1 MHSFFNR
8 GKQRPIRGRGPVR
21 WTLWEVLLLILS
33 VLMMIFPLYAEA
45 YRWINPPV
53 VPAQESATD
62 TPADEPADDPE
73 PAQAPPVPTWTPGV
87 PSTPTP
93 IIPTATPLPPTATLP
108 PPTATDVPPDTPT
121 AEPPTPTEDTGQ
133 PPTPTVDTG
142 EPPTPTVDTG
152 QPPTTPTFSRIPT
165 DTPGPEPT
173 LTDTPVNG
181 QPTPTD
187 TPVNGQPTP
196 TDTPVNGQP
205 TPTNTPVVVGVIQV
219 LKLASVSSARP
230 GQRFSYSV
238 SLFTTSTAPLSAT
251 MSDTVDN
258 RLEVLGASATSGS
271 CTAGQTVSCSGIT
284 IRDASPATIT
294 IQVQVRGD
302 AQPGVVTN
310 QASGSANGETGTSAQ
325 IPVQITEGGQ
335 VVPTST
341 PINITNTPDPNVTAT
356 PVPPATSTPV
366 PPATSTP
373 VPGQPP
379 AEPPPPPA
387 GDSGDGGRR
396 RDREPTPIAP
406 PAPPEDDA
414 GGPLIPP
421 PPPTLVDPA
430 SGVPQPPL
438 PPPPPAQPPRQP
450 APPVAPPPVAPPPVV
465 PLPVAPPP
473 VAPPSV
479 VQPEEEQPDVPLPI
493 DVPDAVAVEEVPT
506 EVAANTPLPA
516 PTETGIFFRMA
527 SDWGSTFA
535 GEEVQYTLVLRN
547 TRPEAEGGAN
557 DMRDIRIRTTLPANL
572 EVQGASADRGA
583 DPRVAGNE
591 IEHQLSL
598 LKPGESVEVTIR
610 TRIRPDVAGGTLIV
624 AQGQLLHTDATR
636 PLFSNIVTVL
646 VVQMSQTATRTPT
659 PAVASPGTSGATT
672 GTGRTG
678 SPTVL
683 APTATPAGLVPQQTP
698 PDADESEEVASVPPT
713 ETPAIAGGVTPE
725 TPAPLPATSTGVPLS
740 GFVLL
745 GLTMFIRQIRLHRE
759 KERI

>member
-8 GKQRPIRGRGPVR
+8 GTQRPIRGRRPVR

-62 TPADEPADDPE
+62 TPVDEPADDPE

-93 IIPTATPLPPTATLP
+93 IVPTDTPLPPTATLP
-108 PPTATDVPPDTPT
+108 PPTPTDVPPDTPT

-133 PPTPTVDTG
+133 PPTPT
-142 EPPTPTVDTG
+142 EDTG
-152 QPPTTPTFSRIPT
+152 QPPTPTEDAGQPPTPTEDTGQPPSTPTFSRIPT
-165 DTPGPEPT
+165 DTPGPET
-173 LTDTPVNG
+173 
-181 QPTPTD
+181 
-187 TPVNGQPTP
+187 TP

-373 VPGQPP
+373 VPPATSTPVPGQPP

-387 GDSGDGGRR
+387 EPPPPPVEPPPPPAGDSGGGRR

-421 PPPTLVDPA
+421 PPPTPVGPA
-430 SGVPQPPL
+430 SGVPQPPP

-450 APPVAPPPVAPPPVV
+450 APPVAPPPVAPPPVAPPPVVPPGEEPLDV
-465 PLPVAPPP
+465 PLPV
-473 VAPPSV
+473 
-479 VQPEEEQPDVPLPI
+479 
-493 DVPDAVAVEEVPT
+493 DVPDAVVEEVPT
-506 EVAANTPLPA
+506 EVVANTPLPA

-646 VVQMSQTATRTPT
+646 VVQMPQTATRTPT